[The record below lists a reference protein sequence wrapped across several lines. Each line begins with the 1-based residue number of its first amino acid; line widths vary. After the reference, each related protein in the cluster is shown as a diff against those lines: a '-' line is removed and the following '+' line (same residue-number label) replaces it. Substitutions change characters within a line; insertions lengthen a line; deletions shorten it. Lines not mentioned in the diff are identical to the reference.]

1 MSRADRHGTDDA
13 TAGRAIVEVL
23 TRYAHELPGLL
34 RSATADE
41 PDAVHQARI
50 LVRRARSVLGA
61 GKRCFE
67 AGAADGVRDL
77 LEGLGDELGAVRDL
91 EVRIRHAEEHVGVGA
106 DETVVDRL
114 IVSERARY
122 RAAHE
127 RLTIA
132 VDAAGPVHDALRA
145 FVDAPPMSARGER
158 AAADGL
164 AAVLRHE
171 LRRVRRAE
179 RRAVGDLES
188 LHRLRRTARRL
199 RYVAEAFTESPV
211 PVFGDES
218 GVAELAEAAKAVQ
231 DTLGDHRDAVLFA
244 LQVRDAQEAARASDE
259 PTGEYGRIA
268 ADAFAA
274 AHSQLEGLSAGLA
287 ELWAVAGSGRSAPSG
302 SPG

>member
-34 RSATADE
+34 RSAAADE

-106 DETVVDRL
+106 DETVVERL
-114 IVSERARY
+114 IVAERARY

-127 RLTIA
+127 RLVVAI
-132 VDAAGPVHDALRA
+132 DAAGPVHGALAA
-145 FVDAPPMSARGER
+145 FVGEPPTSTRGER

-199 RYVAEAFTESPV
+199 RYVAEAFTDSPA
-211 PVFGDES
+211 PVFSAEA
-218 GVAELAEAAKAVQ
+218 GVAALGDAAKVVQ
-231 DTLGDHRDAVLFA
+231 DALGDHRDAVLFA
-244 LQVRDAQEAARASDE
+244 LQVRDAEQAARVADE
-259 PTGEYGRIA
+259 PTGEYGLIA
-268 ADAFAA
+268 GAAFAA
-274 AHSQLEGLSAGLA
+274 AHDRIESLPAALA
-287 ELWAVAGSGRSAPSG
+287 DLWDIAGS
-302 SPG
+302 SPVTRPVDAA